1 VHLNDD
7 PAAKTQVLQ
16 YFQEFLGPIDA
27 HGDVIRISD
36 SELLEF
42 DDPDL
47 SLREIGES
55 ISADVFV
62 RIVNDR
68 PQAAGLITSWPRDNW
83 PEANRALS
91 VEIGIPVRG
100 RFGFGWRV
108 ERVKANSTRWDAAVD
123 PQAQIDSQIYSIFQ
137 EAYAYIRPD
146 LRVPGFTE
154 SLRPPGFGP
163 GQRPGRMT
171 EEDVRMLLDQARL
184 AGNPAERTDVWV
196 RLRGSE
202 HAAIVVPAL
211 TEAAL
216 YDPVAGVRMAAVD
229 SLMGYPET
237 AGVRETL
244 QAISAGEAPAA
255 LRERAAMYLR
265 TPAEHGDYTVERL
278 LDESLT
284 DAERLAPLLAI
295 SLADYGDGSYRS
307 SQYSEDVW
315 LPNTSAVSTALVELA
330 ARTEDVRARIILIER
345 MVFAEGSEVVDQL
358 LEFLA
363 SDPSDDVREAAADSL
378 APHVD
383 QERVRVALERAGR
396 EDP

>member
-1 VHLNDD
+1 
-7 PAAKTQVLQ
+7 
-16 YFQEFLGPIDA
+16 
-27 HGDVIRISD
+27 
-36 SELLEF
+36 
-42 DDPDL
+42 
-47 SLREIGES
+47 
-55 ISADVFV
+55 
-62 RIVNDR
+62 
-68 PQAAGLITSWPRDNW
+68 
-83 PEANRALS
+83 
-91 VEIGIPVRG
+91 
-100 RFGFGWRV
+100 
-108 ERVKANSTRWDAAVD
+108 
-123 PQAQIDSQIYSIFQ
+123 
-137 EAYAYIRPD
+137 
-146 LRVPGFTE
+146 
-154 SLRPPGFGP
+154 
-163 GQRPGRMT
+163 
-171 EEDVRMLLDQARL
+171 
-184 AGNPAERTDVWV
+184 
-196 RLRGSE
+196 
-202 HAAIVVPAL
+202 VPAL

-229 SLMGYPET
+229 SLMGFPET